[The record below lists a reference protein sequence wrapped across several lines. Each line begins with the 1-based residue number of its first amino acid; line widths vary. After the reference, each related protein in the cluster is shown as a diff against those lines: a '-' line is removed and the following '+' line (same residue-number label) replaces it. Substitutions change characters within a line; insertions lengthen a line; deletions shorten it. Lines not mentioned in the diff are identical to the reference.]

1 MPYRRNSIGAV
12 ALVAGLLMIAPGQ
25 AFDDAEYPDLKGLW
39 FRSVVGAPRF
49 DTSKPRGLPQ
59 QAPLKPE
66 FQKLY
71 EASLADQAT
80 GGQGNHTVYRCLAWG
95 MPAMMNGYGAG
106 IEFVVLPNTTYVLI
120 DDGNDSVRRIFTD
133 GRDFPA
139 DFEPTFTGYS
149 IGKWGA
155 TGGDGNYDVLEVETR
170 LFKGPRVYD
179 NTGLML
185 HPDNKSVINER
196 IYLDKTDRNILV
208 DEITVTDN
216 ALTRPWKVTKSYKR
230 DPNPQPYWR
239 EDVCAEGNNHVFIG
253 GENYMYSAD
262 GYLMPAKK
270 GQRPPDLRYFNQAKK

>member
-1 MPYRRNSIGAV
+1 MHYRSLIGTV
-12 ALVAGLLMIAPGQ
+12 ALAAGLVVTSA
-25 AFDDAEYPDLKGLW
+25 AFAFEDAKYPDWKGLW
-39 FRSVVGAPRF
+39 FRSVLGAPRF

-71 EASLADQAT
+71 EASLADQAA
-80 GGQGNHTVYRCLAWG
+80 GGQGNHTVFRCFAWG
-95 MPAMMNGYGAG
+95 MPAMMNGYGTG
-106 IEFVVLPNTTYVLI
+106 IEFVILPEATYMMI

-133 GRDFPA
+133 GRDFPT

-149 IGKWGA
+149 IGKWIDTEGK
-155 TGGDGNYDVLEVETR
+155 GKYDVLEVETR

-185 HPDNKSVINER
+185 HPDNQSVINER
-196 IYLDKTDRNILV
+196 IYLSKTDPGLLY

-230 DPNPQPYWR
+230 DPSPRPYWR
-239 EDVCAEGNNHVFIG
+239 EDVCAEGNNHVFIN
-253 GENYMYSAD
+253 GENYMLSAE

-270 GQRPPDLRYFNQAKK
+270 GQQPPDLRYFNQAKQ